1 MDRLAQAMADANS
14 RLKSVRARCAIEQ
27 RGDRLL
33 LRGTFPA
40 KPTAARQDWH
50 RQRIFLKV
58 NATAAGVAFAENEAR
73 KISALLDQGLFD
85 WSPYLNNDV
94 EQSLTFD
101 QWVEKFKEHKFAQ
114 GINDRTWKKDYSDS
128 FRILENLDPERAIAS
143 IYKIPPNT
151 RKRYRHCFAISAL
164 FKFADIPID
173 LSPYKGNYSPA
184 TVETRNLP
192 TDAEIQDCYLKIKD
206 NLWGSAYGIIATYGI
221 RPSELT
227 KLDLSEMPILIV
239 HGTKSLCSD
248 RRVYPIYPEWFDL
261 FDLKN
266 IKLPKSKKTGERA
279 SIIFKQCGITFAPY
293 DLRHAWAIRSM
304 EFGLALEL
312 AAQQM
317 GHTTQVH
324 SQTYHKWISDR
335 HHKQAFDRIMA
346 KPDRI
351 TPPIA
356 TSRLVLINGGILR

>member
-1 MDRLAQAMADANS
+1 MDRLAQAMTDANS
-14 RLKSVRARCAIEQ
+14 RLKSARARCAIEQ

-58 NATAAGVAFAENEAR
+58 NATAAGIAFAENEAR

-85 WSPYLNNDV
+85 WSPYLSQETD
-94 EQSLTFD
+94 QPLTLD
-101 QWVEKFKEHKFAQ
+101 QWIEKFKEHKFAQ
-114 GINDRTWKKDYSDS
+114 GIAQVTWTKDYANS
-128 FRILENLDPERAIAS
+128 FKVLENLDPDRAIAA

-151 RKRYRHCFAISAL
+151 RKRHRHCFAISAL
-164 FKFADIPID
+164 FKFAGVPID

-184 TVETRNLP
+184 TVETRHLP
-192 TDAEIQDCYLKIKD
+192 TDTEIQDCYFKIKD
-206 NLWGSAYGIIATYGI
+206 TLWGSAYGIIATYGI

-227 KLDLSEMPILIV
+227 KLDFSEMPVLIV

-248 RRVYPIYPEWFDL
+248 RRVYPIYPEWFEL
-261 FDLKN
+261 FDLQH
-266 IKLPKSKKTGERA
+266 IKMPKSKKTGNQT
-279 SIIFKQCGITFAPY
+279 SIAFKKSGIAFAPY

-304 EFGLALEL
+304 EFGLPLEL

-317 GHTTQVH
+317 GHTMKIH

-335 HHKQAFDRIMA
+335 HHQQAFDRIMA

-351 TPPIA
+351 TPPIV
-356 TSRLVLINGGILR
+356 TSRLVLINGGM